1 MLVNDAMNRTV
12 LLEIFDDRF
21 SGKATVFTSQLP
33 IAHYYALIGGTKILE
48 AMLSRTMKRNYH
60 LVLAGETLRQKPK
73 EQKREVEKN
82 TSLLHVCCLTMPRQ
96 KPNQWLKQLKYAFRI
111 IDYVDE
117 TVICSDLVYVRTK

>member
-1 MLVNDAMNRTV
+1 MLVNNAMNRTV
-12 LLEIFDDRF
+12 LLEIIDDRS

-33 IAHYYALIGGTKILE
+33 IENYNAMIGCTEILE

-82 TSLLHVCCLTMPRQ
+82 TSLLHV
-96 KPNQWLKQLKYAFRI
+96 
-111 IDYVDE
+111 
-117 TVICSDLVYVRTK
+117 